1 MPKNKRKINKANKG
15 KRPAAGAQNRKRIK
29 TPR

>member
-1 MPKNKRKINKANKG
+1 MAKNKRKIKAANRG
-15 KRPAAGAQNRKRIK
+15 KRPACGKQNRKRIK